1 MERRLP
7 FYVVFETRKG
17 LAFVT
22 LRPRVLVRPRESNP
36 QHLALQS
43 SALPTELILPYSLD
57 HMISLKE
64 CAKKSYKCSSSKTTR
79 KHVRGIVRRRV
90 RYRKLRPKTS
100 TNGRRNSISLQQHMC
115 IQVLVFVIRC
125 LQVSLFSRS

>member
-1 MERRLP
+1 MHERLLVSIKVETRSTSRLRSALFTLP
-7 FYVVFETRKG
+7 LFYLPMVKIYVRSQIPGDTVFTFPNGEETAIYVASEPRKG

-43 SALPTELILPYSLD
+43 SALPTELILPRSLD

-64 CAKKSYKCSSSKTTR
+64 YAKKNYKCSSSKTTR
-79 KHVRGIVRRRV
+79 K
-90 RYRKLRPKTS
+90 K
-100 TNGRRNSISLQQHMC
+100 C
-115 IQVLVFVIRC
+115 
-125 LQVSLFSRS
+125 